1 MSVGVFSAPHRL
13 WSMVRPVLTESDQDL
28 SAEPPNTHPS
38 TDGDLGISTVLECG
52 SVVMACQFNSEGT
65 LLAVGLIN
73 GTIQVY
79 KVGDASPVY
88 TLRDS
93 LSVQSA
99 LPVTALRFTHSS
111 SHCLLLATYASGVV
125 RSWYVSGGQCLWLV
139 KEEGWGE
146 DESPRRQTLSLS
158 LSPSSERVV
167 TAGTDCRLHLYDLQT
182 HQRVQTCT
190 ASSAMSVMDGHLS
203 RVFAVT
209 FHPEKETEFISGG
222 WDNTVQ
228 IYSCHWLGPDH
239 IMAGGSQSNM
249 LRVIDRRTL
258 LSVSRLVG
266 LPSAV
271 FSCCVCPV
279 GERAGLIAASSGS
292 RVFLLEGKPLT
303 GIRPESS

>member
-228 IYSCHWLGPDH
+228 FWD
-239 IMAGGSQSNM
+239 
-249 LRVIDRRTL
+249 
-258 LSVSRLVG
+258 SRL
-266 LPSAV
+266 PHAV
-271 FSCCVCPV
+271 RSTAVTGWDRITSWP
-279 GERAGLIAASSGS
+279 EAANQ
-292 RVFLLEGKPLT
+292 T
-303 GIRPESS
+303 C